1 MSSTSSLLH
10 PPINTCIQRDVQIVP
25 APHSKSTCNGFID
38 SPHAHPCRKLVKKDT
53 ICVEVQSTWKGKIKI
68 WRYHP
73 QCAFNLDE
81 IADASDIT
89 GRTCT
94 CRARNCPNHKLCHTY
109 CRDSHCEHKFETGEL
124 RIRVGGK
131 WFCTSCIQQSQ
142 SLLGISVSEV
152 GGFDCISDEAK
163 DVVVNTLQLQ
173 YNADEKGSVD
183 GTRQTEY
190 ASDRKQSTKRKHK
203 SSSSAPAKKQRQQD
217 ESDSDSDEEDEG
229 AVEHSV
235 EQECCDY

>member
-1 MSSTSSLLH
+1 MSSLH
-10 PPINTCIQRDVQIVP
+10 PPINIQRDVQIVP
-25 APHSKSTCNGFID
+25 APHSKSICNGFID
-38 SPHAHPCRKLVKKDT
+38 SPHAHPCRKPVNKDT
-53 ICVEVQSTWKGKIKI
+53 ICVEVQSTWRGKSKI

-89 GRTCT
+89 GRTCN
-94 CRARNCPNHKLCHTY
+94 CRARDCPDHKSCHTH
-109 CRDSHCEHKFETGEL
+109 CRDTHCDHKFETGEL

-142 SLLGISVSEV
+142 SLLGISVLEV

-163 DVVVNTLQLQ
+163 DVVVDTLQLQ
-173 YNADEKGSVD
+173 YNAGGKGSVD
-183 GTRQTEY
+183 GTRQTKY
-190 ASDRKQSTKRKHK
+190 ASDPKQLTKRKQTCK

-217 ESDSDSDEEDEG
+217 ESDSDSDEEDE
-229 AVEHSV
+229 
-235 EQECCDY
+235 ECCGVCDY